1 MPDYLYGGGDCTDK
15 FVEILNLKEISTVP
29 EQRRLEKD
37 KLPENIYHD
46 VDEGFGSA
54 RDLFEQAQRNDPG
67 VSID

>member
-1 MPDYLYGGGDCTDK
+1 LDDFK
-15 FVEILNLKEISTVP
+15 SKEISTIT

-37 KLPENIYHD
+37 IIPENIYHD

-54 RDLFEQAQRNDPG
+54 RDLSEQAERNDPG